1 GISRQ
6 RWRAG
11 ANASIAGMPPWPC
24 DRFRLTDFNAA
35 RCERPARRQ
44 KVTCT
49 AQDTT
54 QRSALSRLD
63 ARGFEDRAPLG
74 DLCTDERIELR
85 GTIADQLEPLRAEPR
100 LHGRV
105 LRDPRYFRVQPCDHR
120 GRRTRRGRDAVPA
133 VRLVAGE
140 SALRNGWNLGRKRG

>member
-1 GISRQ
+1 LAERRSEHEREDDHDNIAQEPHPAFRHGISLQ

-11 ANASIAGMPPWPC
+11 ANASIAGIPPWPC

-85 GTIADQLEPLRAEPR
+85 GAIADQLEPLRAEPR

-105 LRDPRYFRVQPCDHR
+105 LRD
-120 GRRTRRGRDAVPA
+120 
-133 VRLVAGE
+133 
-140 SALRNGWNLGRKRG
+140 